1 MITRPSASIQQNYD
15 DIAKLARNT
24 GEPICLTTN
33 GKRDLVIMD
42 AESFERK
49 EKLLSLREKLLSAE
63 GERMA
68 GKVDITLKVFNTMMD
83 EVID

>member
-15 DIAKLARNT
+15 DIAKLARDT
-24 GEPICLTTN
+24 GAPICLTTN

-42 AESFERK
+42 AASFERK
-49 EKLLSLREKLLSAE
+49 AKLLSLWEKLLSAE
-63 GERMA
+63 EERMA
-68 GKVDITLKVFNTMMD
+68 GKVVITLKVFNTMMD